1 MKVLKIKTKSK
12 NYKVYIGH
20 NIISRFNNII
30 KKEKIYFQKSL
41 IIVDKKVPKIFVK
54 KLNSKITSQ
63 QNFIY
68 YFNASEKNKN
78 FNNVNSILGK
88 LFKNNFTRND
98 IIICL
103 GGGIAGDLAG
113 FASSIYKRGLKFINI
128 PSTLLSQV
136 DSSIGGKTGINNKFG
151 KNLIGSFYQPDL
163 VITDTKLLVSLP
175 KREIICGYAEILKH
189 SLIKNKKLFLF
200 LDKNLN
206 DILELKKNFIEK
218 VIFESCRIK
227 KGVIESDEKEVNV
240 RKSLNLGHT
249 FGHAYEAALNY
260 SKKLNHGEA
269 VLYGILSA
277 TKLSKKLKMLNN
289 NEYNLILSHLSK
301 LKFTNLKKFFNK
313 KDINKIVIFMMADK
327 KNYTNRINFITLNN
341 IGSVSINNQLNTNKV
356 RNFMR
361 SELIK

>member
-136 DSSIGGKTGINNKFG
+136 DSSIGGKTGINNKIG
-151 KNLIGSFYQPDL
+151 KNLIGSF
-163 VITDTKLLVSLP
+163 
-175 KREIICGYAEILKH
+175 
-189 SLIKNKKLFLF
+189 
-200 LDKNLN
+200 
-206 DILELKKNFIEK
+206 
-218 VIFESCRIK
+218 
-227 KGVIESDEKEVNV
+227 
-240 RKSLNLGHT
+240 
-249 FGHAYEAALNY
+249 
-260 SKKLNHGEA
+260 
-269 VLYGILSA
+269 
-277 TKLSKKLKMLNN
+277 
-289 NEYNLILSHLSK
+289 
-301 LKFTNLKKFFNK
+301 
-313 KDINKIVIFMMADK
+313 
-327 KNYTNRINFITLNN
+327 
-341 IGSVSINNQLNTNKV
+341 
-356 RNFMR
+356 
-361 SELIK
+361 